1 MMLFVPFNL
10 RREIQHAIIALLM
23 ATLLISICACNSI
36 STNSSGKN
44 ELTWQEQY
52 DLGIRYLSEGNYE
65 EAIIAFTVAI
75 EIDSKRAPAYVGRG
89 DAYVLSGETDENMV
103 AAQADY
109 EKAIELDETNVDAYL
124 GLADVYVWQGD
135 YDGALD
141 ILRNGQNKTGDNPDI
156 LSKILEIE
164 NNTNNFNLLGKGIT
178 DDMIRFEE
186 VNFLGHS
193 IENLDIWTMKDL
205 MQQDGA
211 RIDERGEDDYWWIG
225 SHFFDIGYGAE
236 VSALQYKSEDYVS
249 LWGYDHYTSSKQ
261 YLPLPIGVR
270 DIYTCDT
277 LEKVMTQLGFSN
289 GLEISEYIQKIAT
302 TSYNSMEEIRQLLNE
317 LEYTNWE
324 PESEMT
330 TRFMFTGNG
339 SCTILDDGTYM
350 PAWIEFEVSFFD
362 SNKKSYSLTF
372 RFGDTSWYQFS
383 DCLYS
388 YDVNIW

>member
-1 MMLFVPFNL
+1 MKRVGS
-10 RREIQHAIIALLM
+10 ILLSSI
-23 ATLLISICACNSI
+23 LLICIVACSPDAVG
-36 STNSSGKN
+36 T
-44 ELTWQEQY
+44 LTWQEQY

-65 EAIIAFTVAI
+65 EAIIAFTAAI
-75 EIDSKRAPAYVGRG
+75 EIDPKQASAYVGRG
-89 DAYVLSGETDENMV
+89 DAYVLSSETEDNLT
-103 AAQADY
+103 AAQMDY
-109 EKAIELDETNVDAYL
+109 EKAIELDETLAEAYL
-124 GLADVYVWQGD
+124 GLADVYVRQGD
-135 YDGALD
+135 YDRALD
-141 ILRNGQNKTGDNPDI
+141 ILRVGLNKAGDNPDI

-164 NNTNNFNLLGKGIT
+164 NNTNNFNLLEKGIT

-186 VNFLGHS
+186 VNFFGHS

-205 MQQDGA
+205 MQQDGV
-211 RIDERGEDDYWWIG
+211 RIDERGEDNYWWIG

-330 TRFMFTGNG
+330 THFMFTGNG
-339 SCTILDDGTYM
+339 SCTILDDSTYM

-372 RFGDTSWYQFS
+372 RFGDTNWHQFS

>member
-1 MMLFVPFNL
+1 MKQIKFTMVVLLFFL
-10 RREIQHAIIALLM
+10 
-23 ATLLISICACNSI
+23 CACSQPSMIRKHNS
-36 STNSSGKN
+36 TP
-44 ELTWQEQY
+44 TWQEQY

-65 EAIIAFTVAI
+65 EAIIAFTAAI
-75 EIDSKRAPAYVGRG
+75 EIDPKQAQAYVGRG
-89 DAYVLSGETDENMV
+89 DAYVLSSETDDDLT
-103 AAQADY
+103 AAQMDY
-109 EKAIELDETNVDAYL
+109 EKAIELDETLAEAYL
-124 GLADVYVWQGD
+124 GLADVYVRQGD
-135 YDGALD
+135 YDRALD
-141 ILRNGQNKTGDNPDI
+141 ILRVGLNKAGDNPDI

-164 NNTNNFNLLGKGIT
+164 NNTNNFNLLEKGIT

-193 IENLDIWTMKDL
+193 IENLDIWIMKDL
-205 MQQDGA
+205 MQQDGV

-236 VSALQYKSEDYVS
+236 VSALQYKNEDYVS

-324 PESEMT
+324 PESEVT

-339 SCTILDDGTYM
+339 SCTILDDSTYM

-362 SNKKSYSLTF
+362 RNKKSYSLTF
-372 RFGDTSWYQFS
+372 RFGDTSWHQFS